1 MQAEF
6 TQISPIEAY
15 ERYIVRNLFLP
26 WTQDLIARAQPLTG
40 TRVLDLACGTG
51 IVSRTLAVQEQ
62 REMNLVGLDISP
74 SMLAKAEA
82 LADEMDIRVQWHEA
96 CATCMPFPDG
106 FFDAVLCQQGLQFF
120 PNPCTAL
127 REVRRILKPG
137 GLAVFSVWGP
147 LADNPFYG
155 TIDALVS
162 RHLAAGALALPFS
175 LSDLDVLRQLAVS
188 AGLRLVTADQPHLR
202 IHATDPEVFA
212 AMCIRG
218 ATAVLPEFA
227 ALTRASQHDVLD
239 RMHADLDASVHP
251 FRQEDKMVFDTSA
264 NVLAVAH

>member
-1 MQAEF
+1 MQAEL

-26 WTQDLIARAQPLTG
+26 WTQDLISRAQPLTA

-51 IVSRTLAVQEQ
+51 IVCRTLAAQAK
-62 REMNLVGLDISP
+62 REMHLVGLDISP

-82 LADEMDIRVQWHEA
+82 LADEMDIPVQWHEA

-106 FFDAVLCQQGLQFF
+106 FFDLVLCQQGLQFF
-120 PNPCTAL
+120 PSPHTAL

-147 LADNPFYG
+147 LAENPFYG

-162 RHLAAGALALPFS
+162 RHLSEGALALPFS
-175 LSDLDVLRQLAVS
+175 LSDLDGLRQLAV
-188 AGLRLVTADQPHLR
+188 AADLRVIAADQPRLR

-227 ALTRASQHDVLD
+227 ALTQASQYDVLE
-239 RMHADLDASVHP
+239 RMHADLDAAVHP
-251 FRQEDKMVFDTSA
+251 FRQSGAMVFDTMA
-264 NVLAVAH
+264 NVLAVAR